1 MNLSRSLKVAN
12 FDDTES
18 ANNQQAAISN
28 QVYGYDYSLHKPGRS
43 VCEMNISAE
52 GSKFIN
58 QDRYIKD
65 GKMHFISEI
74 REILFTSEQGSG
86 TKGCKLFSSYTYGE
100 DQMFKMMTL
109 KERDMVLFRTVDG
122 TEWKVH
128 KKMIAEESSIFKE
141 MIAKDPKFEDSCQI
155 IDILRYS
162 GKTIEELMRFILL
175 GKISII
181 SNDFSLYD
189 AAKEYKI
196 YDLKQYC
203 LESMKY
209 RLNLKTVIE
218 ILQFIV
224 VNDETESELYETC
237 CWVVFR

>member
-1 MNLSRSLKVAN
+1 MLVQISGEMNLSRSLKVEN

-28 QVYGYDYSLHKPGRS
+28 QVYGYDHGLHKPGRS

-58 QDRYIKD
+58 HDRYIKD
-65 GKMHFISEI
+65 GKMHFICEI
-74 REILFTSEQGSG
+74 REILLTSEQGSG

-128 KKMIAEESSIFKE
+128 KKMIAEESSVFKE
-141 MIAKDPKFEDSCQI
+141 MLEKDPKFEDSSN
-155 IDILRYS
+155 D
-162 GKTIEELMRFILL
+162 
-175 GKISII
+175 
-181 SNDFSLYD
+181 SNDFLLYD

-203 LESMKY
+203 LESMRY

-218 ILQFIV
+218 ILQFVV